1 MSSTAVNTYF
11 DHFYP
16 PRDSLTGRLFFRSGE
31 KERRRVILAWLQSTE
46 GLRILDAGCGDGV
59 FLHSLLRGRPAELVY
74 EDLSARAVEAA
85 ERELA
90 LAADAAEGAVRNALL
105 ERGGPFDVVLA
116 IGMLDYQSDW
126 AEALTKL
133 LQRAAGVVIA
143 SVPRRTHP
151 RNWLR
156 CVWLR
161 LRGLQL
167 QTAGL
172 SGIRRAVARSGLVFE
187 VRRAKYDWLVRIE
200 IGGAH
205 S

>member
-1 MSSTAVNTYF
+1 MTSTAVHTYF
-11 DHFYP
+11 DHVYP
-16 PRDSLTGRLFFRSGE
+16 PRDSFAGRLFFRSGE
-31 KERRRVILAWLQSTE
+31 KERRRVLRGWLQSTE

-59 FLHSLLRGRPAELVY
+59 FVHSLLRGRPAALVY

-85 ERELA
+85 DRELA
-90 LAADAAEGAVRNALL
+90 LAAEEAEGVVWNALV
-105 ERGGPFDVVLA
+105 ERGGTFDVVLA

-126 AEALTKL
+126 AQALTKL
-133 LQRAAGVVIA
+133 LQRSAGVVIA

-156 CVWLR
+156 YVWLR

-172 SGIRRAVARSGLVFE
+172 SGIRCAVARSGLVFQVE
-187 VRRAKYDWLVRIE
+187 PAKYDWLVRIE
-200 IGGAH
+200 IGGSH